1 MCKATYFCETIM
13 PSEKDNILEFNQF
26 MKSDKIPYIIYGDI
40 ESLIRKWID
49 GCVNNAENSSVTKIG
64 GGGVGGGEGIFL
76 VEIRCQLYG
85 ILNIESKNALCRAEH
100 CMKNFR
106 NLEEN
111 KWKI

>member
-49 GCVNNAENSSVTKIG
+49 GCVNNAENSSVTKIRWG
-64 GGGVGGGEGIFL
+64 GGGIFL
-76 VEIRCQLYG
+76 AEIQCQPYG
-85 ILNIESKNALCRAEH
+85 ILIIKKARILYIVRNIV
-100 CMKNFR
+100 
-106 NLEEN
+106 
-111 KWKI
+111 

>member
-64 GGGVGGGEGIFL
+64 GGGGVIFL
-76 VEIRCQLYG
+76 AEIQCQLYG
-85 ILNIESKNALCRAEH
+85 ILIIKKARILYIVRNIVWKSF
-100 CMKNFR
+100 M
-106 NLEEN
+106 NL
-111 KWKI
+111 

>member
-64 GGGVGGGEGIFL
+64 GGGVIFL
-76 VEIRCQLYG
+76 AEIQCQLYG
-85 ILNIESKNALCRAEH
+85 ILIIKKARILYIVRNIV
-100 CMKNFR
+100 
-106 NLEEN
+106 
-111 KWKI
+111 

>member
-64 GGGVGGGEGIFL
+64 GGGVIFL
-76 VEIRCQLYG
+76 AGIQCQLYG
-85 ILNIESKNALCRAEH
+85 ILIIKKARILYIVRNIV
-100 CMKNFR
+100 
-106 NLEEN
+106 
-111 KWKI
+111 